1 MLLSWSGRPV
11 HIDSDTWWHGLY
23 DVLFPVIR
31 FLPSC
36 TCPPLA
42 RWSLWWPYLLK
53 TERLRPRER
62 SKKEFWCVSTW
73 RLCTVVPRSLHESMR
88 KRSWIGYWV
97 SSMLPVANILVWQ
110 LYPKAD
116 DCSFVT
122 GTFSC
127 LHRAIRCWVWE
138 FRLIIC
144 DLAFCFASQYAS
156 QAESTRGASLL
167 GWVTQN
173 ICGHENSLVL
183 WGLGRPAG
191 WAEAAPCRDQGT
203 CSSLGP
209 WGEEFEKATR
219 PLVAGRV
226 CLNTWRWLFCICLRE
241 KLSTGCTAAEPRWS
255 CSFASCR
262 QGNTSFP

>member
-1 MLLSWSGRPV
+1 MV
-11 HIDSDTWWHGLY
+11 HVAILVKSPSAHRLRHMMTWFVWRAISCHPRSAFLY
-23 DVLFPVIR
+23 MSAPRQVE
-31 FLPSC
+31 SMM
-36 TCPPLA
+36 A
-42 RWSLWWPYLLK
+42 YLLK

-144 DLAFCFASQYAS
+144 DLAFCFAGQYACLPS
-156 QAESTRGASLL
+156 AIDPRRFFVRMSDSKHLRSRESPGIVRSWQTSWLSWSGA
-167 GWVTQN
+167 VQRPR
-173 ICGHENSLVL
+173 HVL
-183 WGLGRPAG
+183 
-191 WAEAAPCRDQGT
+191 E
-203 CSSLGP
+203 P
-209 WGEEFEKATR
+209 W
-219 PLVAGRV
+219 PLRRRIWKSDAHA
-226 CLNTWRWLFCICLRE
+226 C
-241 KLSTGCTAAEPRWS
+241 
-255 CSFASCR
+255 CR
-262 QGNTSFP
+262 QGLPQHVTLTLLYLFAWKA